1 MNNSPQTIIPIRLG
15 YVRSFLIKG
24 AKTVIVDTGYP
35 GNGERILDHLRAHR
49 IDPNEI
55 GLILVTH
62 GHIDHYGSA
71 HELRRLTGAPI
82 AMHRADAEYVKKGIN
97 YVGRPTGIL
106 SRLFKTLLIR
116 KDEPIYKTLEV
127 DIAFEDEVD
136 LKAFGIDGRILHTPG
151 HTPGSVSMMLS
162 DGTAVVGDLLM
173 GGAIRKRMPRLPL
186 FANDPDQ
193 LRKSIEKVL
202 SFSPNVILASHG
214 GPFSREAVE
223 RFVRK
228 IRK

>member
-1 MNNSPQTIIPIRLG
+1 MRLG
-15 YVRSFLIKG
+15 YSKAFLLKA

-35 GNGERILDHLRAHR
+35 GNGERVLDHLRAHR

-55 GLILVTH
+55 KLIVVTH

-97 YVGRPTGIL
+97 YIGRPTGIL

-116 KDEPIYKTLEV
+116 KDEPTNKTLEV
-127 DIAFEDEVD
+127 DIIFEDDVG

-151 HTPGSVSMMLS
+151 HTAGSVSVMLS
-162 DGTAVVGDLLM
+162 DGTAIVGDLLM
-173 GGAIRKRMPRLPL
+173 GGVIRKRTPRLPL
-186 FANDPDQ
+186 FVHDLDQ
-193 LRKSIEKVL
+193 VRESIEKLL
-202 SFSPNVILASHG
+202 SFSPRVIHASHG
-214 GPFSREAVE
+214 GPFSREAIE
-223 RFVRK
+223 HFLGGM
-228 IRK
+228 